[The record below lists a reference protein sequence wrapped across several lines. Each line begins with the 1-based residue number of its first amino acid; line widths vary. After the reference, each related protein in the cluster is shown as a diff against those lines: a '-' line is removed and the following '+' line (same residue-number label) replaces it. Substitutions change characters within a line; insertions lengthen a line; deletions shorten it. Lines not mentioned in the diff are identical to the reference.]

1 MERVTRSKDG
11 VVKSVVVQVLQPCES
26 EARFTTRAVRSLVKL
41 FNVDDVGFQEEMGEL
56 ERLSFD
62 LRQEKPVPEQVKPL
76 RLARRT
82 GEKVFKIV
90 NKACSALYNLS
101 MSDYES
107 SKIEDITSDS
117 QNVEMAE
124 QMYLTGQDQV
134 FAMLTTL

>member
-1 MERVTRSKDG
+1 M
-11 VVKSVVVQVLQPCES
+11 
-26 EARFTTRAVRSLVKL
+26 VKL

-90 NKACSALYNLS
+90 NKACSALYKLS
-101 MSDYES
+101 MSDYEFFK
-107 SKIEDITSDS
+107 SKTLP
-117 QNVEMAE
+117 
-124 QMYLTGQDQV
+124 LTPR
-134 FAMLTTL
+134 TWRWPSRCT